1 MLLKILSKRPMIN
14 EIADWRG
21 NASSFNRRKTVPNAA
36 DQSEEDSL
44 FPGSPVNAM
53 VAEDVRGHRSSIY
66 PLIPWMRAG
75 PTFRLKLTYQASHSS
90 KVKTH
95 KVNNAPRYA
104 RFVQRSIRS
113 SPPPVLILQR
123 ATKTGRGN
131 RRQGAAGYHRS
142 YLVIK
147 IIVR

>member
-66 PLIPWMRAG
+66 PLIPW
-75 PTFRLKLTYQASHSS
+75 TNVSTETYLPSF
-90 KVKTH
+90 
-95 KVNNAPRYA
+95 P
-104 RFVQRSIRS
+104 
-113 SPPPVLILQR
+113 LIEGEDAQ
-123 ATKTGRGN
+123 
-131 RRQGAAGYHRS
+131 S
-142 YLVIK
+142 
-147 IIVR
+147 